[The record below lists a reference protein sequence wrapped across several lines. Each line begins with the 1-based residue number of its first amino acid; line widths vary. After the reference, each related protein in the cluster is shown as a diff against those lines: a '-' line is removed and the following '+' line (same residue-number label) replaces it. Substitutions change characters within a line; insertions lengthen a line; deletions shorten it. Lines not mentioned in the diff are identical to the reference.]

1 MPDLLLSSNLVPALG
16 LLGSVSA
23 IIIIITVIAVLMT
36 ESSPTPINKLIVL
49 DCLLRLTNIPHILY
63 GTGLFNYWGLSSPLH
78 CSVRVTVS
86 FATSLAIRLLG
97 FSIAIYRWVYACHPS
112 TVFTATQRKG
122 FFRLL
127 SGTMAALVVSLTG
140 GVFLYRERYSLYH
153 KCRGQPWG
161 PSSRISFDLPLF
173 NPFRLGSIF
182 AFLSSSL
189 LTPLLYGHIFR
200 FRWHQNQREIGLSGA
215 SQAARA
221 RRNLVT
227 AKFHFLIWVSELFI
241 FLALVPSTEQHGSI
255 FTAVFLILNTC
266 CSPGLYFVGIQKNRD
281 RIRALVASFTMRNT
295 VVPI

>member
-1 MPDLLLSSNLVPALG
+1 MPAIG
-16 LLGSVSA
+16 ILGSVSA
-23 IIIIITVIAVLMT
+23 IIITISIFAVIMT

-63 GTGLFNYWGLSSPLH
+63 GTGLINYWGLSSPLH

-86 FATSLAIRLLG
+86 FATSLAIRLVSL
-97 FSIAIYRWVYACHPS
+97 SIAIYRWVYACRPS
-112 TVFTATQRKG
+112 AVLTATQRKG

-127 SGTMAALVVSLTG
+127 SGTMATLLISLTA
-140 GVFLYRERYSLYH
+140 GVLLYMESFSLYY
-153 KCRGQPWG
+153 KCRGQPWV
-161 PSSRISFDLPLF
+161 PNSRISFDLPLF

-200 FRWHQNQREIGLSGA
+200 FQWHQNQREIGLSGA

-227 AKFHFLIWVSELFI
+227 ARFHFLIWVSETLI
-241 FLALVPSTEQHGSI
+241 FLALLPSTEQYGNI
-255 FTAVFLILNTC
+255 FTAAFLILNTC
-266 CSPGLYFVGIQKNRD
+266 CSPGLYFIGIQKNRD
-281 RIRALVASFTMRNT
+281 RIRTLVACFRRINS
-295 VVPI
+295 VLPIEHQ